1 MRRRLLLLT
10 AATTALVLTALLVP
24 LTLLTRNHAADRATA
39 EATARAQWV
48 AHAIGP
54 VLASAGERPTAE
66 QTVAGV
72 NGDGL
77 PRTSLVLGD
86 GTVVG
91 PGSGSGGGSR
101 GAVTD
106 AVRLARTGRAFTYE
120 PAGGGRQVLVPVH
133 GAADGT
139 AVVQVTLTERQLY
152 AGTLTSWLV
161 LAGIGV
167 GLVLLG
173 LLLADRLGA
182 RLVGATRGLARTA
195 DRLAAGDLTARAV
208 PDGPPELRLVAG
220 ELNRLAGRIDELLR
234 AERENARENAA
245 DLAHRLRTPVA
256 ALRLDA
262 ESLRDPREARRI
274 AGDVAALER
283 SVDDVIRRARL
294 PLRGAACADL
304 AAVARARAAF
314 WAPLAEDQSRGLLV
328 DVPVRGGSE
337 RQGRRR
343 PGLCPPSPKLSAAQ
357 PPAAGTGSAPDSCRP
372 PARLPG
378 GPHHSGKAASVPALP
393 TEPPDELPDEPE
405 EIPVP
410 VPPDELSA
418 ALDALIGNV
427 LDHTPHGTAFRIT
440 VGVTAAGDA
449 RLTVTDDGPGFPDG
463 YPEATARGASGGGS
477 TGLGLDIARRTAE
490 DAGGV
495 FAIEAAPTRVTLTFP
510 LAGTPSG
517 PPAPS
522 G

>member
-24 LTLLTRNHAADRATA
+24 LTLLTRSHAADRATA

-54 VLASAGERPTAE
+54 ALASAGERPTAE

-91 PGSGSGGGSR
+91 PGHRSGG

-139 AVVQVTLTERQLY
+139 AVVRVTLTERQLY

-262 ESLRDPREARRI
+262 ESLRDAREARRI

-304 AAVARARAAF
+304 AAVARERAAF
-314 WAPLAEDQSRGLLV
+314 WAPLAEDQGRGLLV
-328 DVPVRGGSE
+328 DVPVRGGDEAS
-337 RQGRRR
+337 G
-343 PGLCPPSPKLSAAQ
+343 PPL
-357 PPAAGTGSAPDSCRP
+357 AP
-372 PARLPG
+372 
-378 GPHHSGKAASVPALP
+378 VPA
-393 TEPPDELPDEPE
+393 
-405 EIPVP
+405 PVP

-440 VGVTAAGDA
+440 VEVTGDGHA
-449 RLTVTDDGPGFPDG
+449 RVTVTDEGPGFPDG
-463 YPEATARGASGGGS
+463 DGEAAARGASGGGS

-490 DAGGV
+490 DAGGGFV
-495 FAIEAAPTRVTLTFP
+495 IASGPTRVTLSFP

>member
-24 LTLLTRNHAADRATA
+24 LTLLTRSHAADRATA

-54 VLASAGERPTAE
+54 ALASAGERPTAE

-91 PGSGSGGGSR
+91 PGHRSGG

-274 AGDVAALER
+274 AEDVAALER

-294 PLRGAACADL
+294 PLRGDACGDL
-304 AAVARARAAF
+304 AAVARERAAF
-314 WAPLAEDQSRGLLV
+314 WLPLAEDQGRTFLV
-328 DVPVRGGSE
+328 DAVGIGHPPH
-337 RQGRRR
+337 QTNPR
-343 PGLCPPSPKLSAAQ
+343 PGLCPPSPKLSASLEQGGPPSPLTAQ
-357 PPAAGTGSAPDSCRP
+357 LPNAGTGNGPDSR
-372 PARLPG
+372 RR
-378 GPHHSGKAASVPALP
+378 
-393 TEPPDELPDEPE
+393 PDEPE

-410 VPPDELSA
+410 VPPDELTA

-427 LDHTPHGTAFRIT
+427 LDHTPHGTAFRIA
-440 VGVTAAGDA
+440 VGRDGAGHA
-449 RLTVTDDGPGFPDG
+449 RLTVADDGPGFPDG
-463 YPEATARGASGGGS
+463 YPETGARGASGGGS

-490 DAGGV
+490 DAGGT
-495 FAIEAAPTRVTLTFP
+495 FTIASGPTRVTLTFP
-510 LAGTPSG
+510 LAGTPSA